1 MNSFIVVWEQVQLS
15 WPDGRLFRGLFGF
28 DAAQGAVAL
37 SRLHEAIE
45 CVELPIGATVDV
57 RTNVN
62 TATYAVVRGSSTHVA
77 VAAEAVRAAVE
88 AFVRENVTTEPVS
101 SLAPD
106 EEAFLSVAPPRALAA
121 KIESTFSVVVDFK
134 ADDGLTSATG
144 GGSQTPQLL
153 FEATEK
159 RTGAKVRVLHGDM
172 LFSKCMLFSKRGAI
186 VNAAKGRLAHGEGV
200 AAAIAAAAGSAC
212 DAECRKAV
220 RDAGGVL
227 PNGVAVPTSAGPV
240 LNARGTIVVVHAV
253 VPKWNNGSAVLLMQ
267 QVVRAALVEAEKAGA
282 REVAI
287 PLCGSGIYGWPTSR
301 AAGVVIG
308 ELMAY
313 AANPDTKLTRLDLVE
328 FDAPK
333 AAAAADALSNLC
345 CTAYFTTTTAARAAA
360 TIISIAPGLGIS
372 FVIAATIFV
381 VGVVSTNA
389 TTATP
394 AVALPKH
401 QWYFYCKEHSKRGDG
416 FQPYDYDQN
425 QQIVAAWA
433 AFNDGGPSE
442 VAIVGYTGGNKTF
455 SPNIPQCNIVTE
467 YVICFKPRIEDS
479 RQRNVVSNF
488 ERQLKREKC
497 TEPPPLFQERVAEAK
512 RVLGNSGGGDGN
524 SSGNSGN
531 SGGSGGGQ
539 FRITHDGRGGSLKSG
554 SGRAAAAAAATAA
567 RPSVAVRGFT
577 QDARAGAKK
586 LVEEVKNL
594 KREIEMRIDD
604 AETPPHVLLPDM
616 QKAASAACH
625 GATVTLLPGGQRAVV
640 RAFGD
645 IALDAAY
652 GKCADVHARAREAAR
667 APPVGWVR
675 SAQPPAGASFA
686 LTSVGQGSP
695 EWMSVASAV
704 AKTMPTAKLARL
716 ERVQNQSLWDDYAQ
730 RRSEVA
736 KKSADGFSANE
747 EWCFHGTRS
756 FPVASVCA
764 AGLDFRHGS
773 DGSMWGRALY
783 LAVNASYSDAYSSDA
798 GNGER
803 QFFYVRAAL
812 GRPKEMPSNS
822 SIRAPP
828 DGFDSVQGTTQGSR
842 VHMLYNLGLAYPEYI
857 VTYRRS

>member
-1 MNSFIVVWEQVQLS
+1 
-15 WPDGRLFRGLFGF
+15 
-28 DAAQGAVAL
+28 
-37 SRLHEAIE
+37 
-45 CVELPIGATVDV
+45 
-57 RTNVN
+57 
-62 TATYAVVRGSSTHVA
+62 
-77 VAAEAVRAAVE
+77 
-88 AFVRENVTTEPVS
+88 
-101 SLAPD
+101 
-106 EEAFLSVAPPRALAA
+106 
-121 KIESTFSVVVDFK
+121 
-134 ADDGLTSATG
+134 
-144 GGSQTPQLL
+144 
-153 FEATEK
+153 
-159 RTGAKVRVLHGDM
+159 
-172 LFSKCMLFSKRGAI
+172 
-186 VNAAKGRLAHGEGV
+186 
-200 AAAIAAAAGSAC
+200 
-212 DAECRKAV
+212 
-220 RDAGGVL
+220 
-227 PNGVAVPTSAGPV
+227 
-240 LNARGTIVVVHAV
+240 VVVHAV
-253 VPKWNNGSAVLLMQ
+253 VPTWDPQDGGKVAVLLMQ
-267 QVVRAALVEAEKAGA
+267 QAVRAALVEAEKANA

-287 PLCGSGIYGWPTSR
+287 PLCGSGIYGWPASR
-301 AAGVVIG
+301 AAQVVIG

-313 AANPDTKLTRLDLVE
+313 AANPVNKLTSLNLVD

-333 AAAAADALSNLC
+333 AAAAADALSNLSGA
-345 CTAYFTTTTAARAAA
+345 AYFTTTTAASAAA
-360 TIISIAPGLGIS
+360 TIISIALVLGVSI
-372 FVIAATIFV
+372 VTAAAIFV
-381 VGVVSTNA
+381 VGVVVFKKYSKKISTNA
-389 TTATP
+389 TSEAADVTS

-425 QQIVAAWA
+425 QQIEAAWA
-433 AFNDGGPSE
+433 AFNDGGLSE
-442 VAIVGYTGGNKTF
+442 LIIVGDAGGVKSD
-455 SPNIPQCNIVTE
+455 SPNIPQGKTAAE
-467 YVICFKPRIEDS
+467 YVICFKPRVEDS

-497 TEPPPLFQERVAEAK
+497 TEPPPLFEERVAEAK

-524 SSGNSGN
+524 SSGNSGNSGN

-594 KREIEMRIDD
+594 KRDIEMRVDD
-604 AETPPHVLLPDM
+604 AETPPYVLLPDM

-842 VHMLYNLGLAYPEYI
+842 VHMLYNLCLAYPEYI